1 MVEASNSQMEAMHS
15 SSSLRAFLELKK
27 VEQVFW
33 EARKPRAGFP
43 ESLGSGKGQICAYPT
58 PEVRLLSKQTF
69 MLEEL
74 QVLPKALRAMRRMK
88 GAGLCL
94 GEEGRSLGGGNIHP
108 HPWLMERFIT
118 DTRGDESPRRGHFLR
133 TPFSD
138 HCQQK
143 TQSYQELKKE
153 KHKIA

>member
-1 MVEASNSQMEAMHS
+1 M
-15 SSSLRAFLELKK
+15 
-27 VEQVFW
+27 
-33 EARKPRAGFP
+33 
-43 ESLGSGKGQICAYPT
+43 
-58 PEVRLLSKQTF
+58 RLLSKQIF

-74 QVLPKALRAMRRMK
+74 QVLPKALRAMQRMK

-94 GEEGRSLGGGNIHP
+94 AEEGRSLGGGTTHP
-108 HPWLMERFIT
+108 HHWSMEWFIT
-118 DTRGDESPRRGHFLR
+118 DTRVDESPTRGHFLR

-153 KHKIA
+153 KHKIAWLISTGSCVRKVELVTSVASRFKLDFPIPRT